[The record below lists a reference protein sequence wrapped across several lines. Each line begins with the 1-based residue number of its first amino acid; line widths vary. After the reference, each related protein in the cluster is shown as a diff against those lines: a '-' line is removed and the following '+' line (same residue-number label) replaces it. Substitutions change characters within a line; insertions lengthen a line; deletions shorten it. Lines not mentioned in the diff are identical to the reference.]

1 MTNAMNEAGEEEVDA
16 QVTCCSN
23 RCCCT
28 ENSGEQNG
36 PMTPL
41 AMGARAVRLDRT
53 DPKAIATDQTA
64 NRDGAALRV
73 DLSLDGRMDRLR
85 VCCLLRLCPP
95 GDKCRVGAITGCC
108 VTWGRRPSTAVPTCA
123 LLSSAMTTFRV
134 GRRCHKLNQRVPCGW
149 IGGCDADPVR
159 IPQTLFVPQLKD
171 TVPFKKKNSR
181 IRWVPHAGSQ
191 HQ

>member
-134 GRRCHKLNQRVPCGW
+134 GRRCHKLKDWMVALD
-149 IGGCDADPVR
+149 DAMR
-159 IPQTLFVPQLKD
+159 IQIPQTHVLRRMSRVDKSRRALFM
-171 TVPFKKKNSR
+171 
-181 IRWVPHAGSQ
+181 RW
-191 HQ
+191 